1 MNPYRIALNSVEK
14 LLIALP
20 LPFPSIFQIFSG
32 FRIRN
37 EIIYFRL
44 EATHNIYL

>member
-14 LLIALP
+14 LLIA